1 MYWVRLDVM
10 VDALGAIARSVI
22 GLLELVTDA
31 LIVQK
36 ADLAAMVACY
46 VDW

>member
-1 MYWVRLDVM
+1 M

-22 GLLELVTDA
+22 GLLKLVTDA

-36 ADLAAMVACY
+36 ADLVAMVACY